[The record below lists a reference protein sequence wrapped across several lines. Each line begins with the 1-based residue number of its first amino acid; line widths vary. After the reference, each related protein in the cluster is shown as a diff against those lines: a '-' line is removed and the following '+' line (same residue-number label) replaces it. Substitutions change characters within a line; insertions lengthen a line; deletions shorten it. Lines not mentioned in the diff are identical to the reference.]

1 MSLKLS
7 PQSKVGLFAAAAIVL
22 IVYLTLRVSDLKFSP
37 AGTYSVYVEMK
48 SATDVDEKTP
58 VMVAGIQVGI
68 VEKIELTPDNRAR
81 LKLKLRRGVN
91 LSQDVSAE
99 LRTRGVLGDTY
110 LELIPGKST
119 LSLEAGDMITQV
131 NASADFNELTRNLND
146 VALNL
151 KDISVSIKKYV
162 TTDDSPM
169 AKIMK
174 NMEKL
179 TGEIAGF
186 AGNNRQNMDQI
197 VSNLR
202 DLTRDLKGMV
212 HENSDEVGQALE
224 RINSIVAK
232 IDQGKGTVG
241 KLINDPTTGEKI
253 NETLDNV
260 NDLVGPVS
268 RLQTELGYHMEYL
281 GSLGDFKHYVHL
293 NLKPRPDKF
302 FLLEFISDPDPSP
315 NRSTT
320 VTNVTAGGVTTSVT
334 TEQEVVNHS
343 KFRFSAE
350 LAKKFYDFTLRAGL
364 IESTGGAGADYTKG
378 PFAIKFDAFDFN
390 NSGGVHP
397 HLKVMGT
404 ANVTKSFYVLA
415 GADDFINKDRRSWF
429 VGAGFR
435 FLDDDIKSLLGAF
448 AFGR

>member
-1 MSLKLS
+1 MKLS
-7 PQSKVGLFAAAAIVL
+7 PQSQVGLFAVAAVVI

-37 AGTYSVYVEMK
+37 TGTYSVYVEMK
-48 SATDVDEKTP
+48 SATDVDKKTP
-58 VMVAGIQVGI
+58 IMVAGIQIGV
-68 VEKIELTPDNRAR
+68 VESIELTPDNRAR
-81 LKLKLRRGVN
+81 LKLKLRKGVT
-91 LSQDVSAE
+91 LPQDVRAE

-110 LELIPGKST
+110 LELIPGTSPLRLESGDTIT
-119 LSLEAGDMITQV
+119 LA
-131 NASADFNELTRNLND
+131 APAADFNELTRNLND

-179 TGEIAGF
+179 TGEIASF
-186 AGNNRQNMDQI
+186 AGTNRQNMDQI

-202 DLTRDLKGMV
+202 GLTHDLKGMV

-260 NDLVGPVS
+260 NDLVGPIA
-268 RLQTELGYHMEYL
+268 RLQTEFGYHMEYL

-302 FLLEFISDPDPSP
+302 FLLEFISDPDPAP
-315 NRSTT
+315 TRSTT
-320 VTNVTAGGVTTSVT
+320 LTNVTAGGVTTSVV
-334 TEQEVVNHS
+334 TEQEVVSHS

-364 IESTGGAGADYTKG
+364 IESTGGAGVDYSKG
-378 PFAIKFDAFDFN
+378 PFALKFDAFDFN
-390 NSGGVHP
+390 NSAGVHP
-397 HLKVMGT
+397 HLKAMGT
-404 ANVTKSFYVLA
+404 ANVTKSFYVL
-415 GADDFINKDRRSWF
+415 GGVDDFINKNTRSWF

-435 FLDDDIKSLLGAF
+435 FLDEDIKSLIGAF
-448 AFGR
+448 AVGR